1 MESLFAIVVLVII
14 GLFIGW
20 LLGISG
26 WRQARRTAVEVARL
40 RAALQAAGI
49 QIPDLVPVGAP
60 SAEATAASPLA
71 QPELASEAPEG
82 WAQVQASAPELDPLA
97 APAGPPPGPPPAP
110 SPSRPGLEELLTLRW
125 GTWLGAG
132 VLLLAGVFLLR
143 TAIEEGW
150 LGPEARCVLAALLAL
165 ALIGGAEWL
174 RRRPMPERPNLPW
187 PDQAPAA
194 LAAGGV
200 ALLFGAAYATAVL
213 YALVPPLF
221 GFVLMGAAALA
232 GIALALLQGPLVA
245 VVGVA
250 GAYVTPALFQSDAP
264 WLPGLFAYLLLVTAA
279 ALAVVRQVGA
289 AWLGW
294 VATLAAA
301 AWVVIGGAIAPD
313 AAAVWSPALFVPA
326 AAALHLALLP
336 GVALDGA
343 IGRRLAWIP
352 FAVLAMAGLLLF
364 GNSAVLASAIG
375 LLLLTPVAV
384 IKGAVEP
391 RLDRLPWLAALA
403 GLLLLLVW
411 PIGAWTPGAEAVTV
425 EGAVLAIL
433 PAQAWAPEALRPFLL
448 AALALAGL
456 QAAAGVWMER
466 RAPNATRWAAL
477 PAAMPVLVLL
487 VAYARVRGFE
497 FDLGWAAVALALA
510 ASLVG
515 AAALAGRESG
525 IQRAGVHAAGAVAAL
540 ALGTAMLLSDQ
551 WLTLAVALFLPPLA
565 WIEARA
571 DLPALR
577 KVAIAVAAVV
587 LARLLLNPE
596 VANYGLGSL
605 PVLNALLPAYGI
617 PAIAFA
623 ISAAMFRRRGDDL
636 AVAILEA
643 GAIAF
648 TTALLML
655 EIRHAVTGGAL
666 GDDVTDQ
673 AFREQALQVF
683 GLSVMAMLLRLANR
697 RLGDRPVLRWGWRLH
712 QTAALALGVF
722 LLLANPAF
730 DAKAVLLR
738 APVLNEL
745 LLAFALPALLAG
757 LAMRAP
763 EAGWMPGFR
772 QALGAYAVVAV
783 FAWVTLEVR
792 HIFNPVKMALELADP
807 GEPEL
812 YAYTGAWLLLAGC
825 LLALGIRQGVPALRL
840 AALTVMAVTIAKAFL
855 VDMSS
860 LVGLWRALSFFGL
873 GLALIA
879 LAWVYRRF
887 VVVAPPGG
895 VGATPN
901 AASPDMGLPPRE
913 V

>member
-1 MESLFAIVVLVII
+1 MDSLFGIALLIVG

-20 LLGISG
+20 MLGISG
-26 WRQARRTAVEVARL
+26 WRQARRATAEIARL
-40 RAALQAAGI
+40 RAALHAAGI
-49 QIPDLVPVGAP
+49 PIPD
-60 SAEATAASPLA
+60 SASLET
-71 QPELASEAPEG
+71 QRASEIAPKLVVAEPT
-82 WAQVQASAPELDPLA
+82 SATRPGPPGTAIDLPD
-97 APAGPPPGPPPAP
+97 APPGPPPGPPPAP
-110 SPSRPGLEELLTLRW
+110 QPSRPGLEELLTLRW
-125 GTWLGAG
+125 GTWLGAA

-150 LGPEARCVLAALLAL
+150 LGPEARCALATLLAL

-174 RRRPMPERPNLPW
+174 RRRPLPDRPNLPW

-213 YALVPPLF
+213 YALVPPLI
-221 GFVLMGAAALA
+221 GFVLMAAAALI

-245 VVGVA
+245 AVGIA
-250 GAYVTPALFQSDAP
+250 SAYVTPALYQSDTP
-264 WLPGLFAYLLLVTAA
+264 WLPGLFAYLLVVTAA

-301 AWVVIGGAIAPD
+301 AWIVVGGVVAQGTAGL
-313 AAAVWSPALFVPA
+313 WSPALFVPV

-336 GVALDGA
+336 GAALEGA
-343 IGRRLAWIP
+343 VGRRLAWIP
-352 FAVLAMAGLLLF
+352 FAVLAFAGLLLV
-364 GNSAVLASAIG
+364 GNAAILAPATA

-384 IKGAVEP
+384 VKGAFEP
-391 RLDRLPWLAALA
+391 RLNRLPWLAALI
-403 GLLLLLVW
+403 GLLLLLIW
-411 PIGAWTPGAEAVTV
+411 PIGAWVSGAEPVTV
-425 EGAVLAIL
+425 EGVVLAIL
-433 PAQAWAPEALRPFLL
+433 PAQAWAPEALHPFLIAGVTL
-448 AALALAGL
+448 AAM
-456 QAAAGVWMER
+456 QAASGLWMER
-466 RAPNATRWAAL
+466 RAPHATRWAAL
-477 PAAMPVLVLL
+477 PAAVPVLVLL
-487 VAYARVRGFE
+487 VAYARIRGFAL
-497 FDLGWAAVALALA
+497 DAGWAAVALALSA
-510 ASLVG
+510 TLVG
-515 AAALAGRESG
+515 TAALARREASV
-525 IQRAGVHAAGAVAAL
+525 QRAGVHAAGAVAAL
-540 ALGTAMLLSDQ
+540 ALGAAMLLSDQ

-596 VANYGLGSL
+596 VASYAFGTM
-605 PVLNALLPAYGI
+605 PILNGLLPAYGV
-617 PAIAFA
+617 PAAAFTIAG
-623 ISAAMFRRRGDDL
+623 AMFRRRGDDL
-636 AVAILEA
+636 AVALLEA

-648 TTALLML
+648 STALLML
-655 EIRHAVTGGAL
+655 EIRHAATGGTFSDAL
-666 GDDVTDQ
+666 TDTS
-673 AFREQALQVF
+673 FREQAWQVA
-683 GLSVMAMLLRLANR
+683 GLSVMSTLLLLANR

-712 QTAALALGVF
+712 LSAAIALGVL

-730 DAKAVLLR
+730 DAEAMVLR
-738 APVLNEL
+738 MPVLNEL
-745 LLAFALPALLAG
+745 LLAYTLPALLAG

-772 QALGAYAVVAV
+772 TALGAYAVVAV

-792 HIFNPVKMALELADP
+792 HLFNPKTMALALADP

-825 LLALGIRQGVPALRL
+825 LLALGIRQRIPALRL
-840 AALTVMAVTIAKAFL
+840 AALTVMAVTVGKAF
-855 VDMSS
+855 VIDMSS

-887 VVVAPPGG
+887 VVVAPR
-895 VGATPN
+895 V
-901 AASPDMGLPPRE
+901 
-913 V
+913 